1 MESNLYKFEEEKT
14 IELFQE
20 SDFLSTGDRS
30 ILKDDLTIALF
41 EKNELF
47 EDINKQ
53 KYEEKK
59 SKKTKRPYDS
69 AKEKERNRRRKEK
82 FLAKSEEEKNIQR
95 KRNAISAK
103 KFRMK
108 KKEEFN
114 NLLKENEALREE
126 IEFLKKKLLSLEDF
140 ISHYKLLSP
149 KIYSGDLN

>member
-1 MESNLYKFEEEKT
+1 MESRLYKFEEEKS

-20 SDFLSTGDRS
+20 DDFLSTGDRS
-30 ILKDDLTIALF
+30 ILKDDLTISLF

-47 EDINKQ
+47 HDINKQ
-53 KYEEKK
+53 KLEEKK
-59 SKKTKRPYDS
+59 SKKNKRPYDND
-69 AKEKERNRRRKEK
+69 KEKERNRRRKEK
-82 FLAKSEEEKNIQR
+82 FLAKTEEEKNIQR

-114 NLLKENEALREE
+114 LLLKENEALKKE
-126 IEFLKKKLLSLEDF
+126 IEFLNKKLFSLEDF

>member
-53 KYEEKK
+53 KYEE
-59 SKKTKRPYDS
+59 KKTKRPYDS

-114 NLLKENEALREE
+114 NLLKENEALRKE

>member
-53 KYEEKK
+53 KYE
-59 SKKTKRPYDS
+59 
-69 AKEKERNRRRKEK
+69 
-82 FLAKSEEEKNIQR
+82 
-95 KRNAISAK
+95 
-103 KFRMK
+103 
-108 KKEEFN
+108 
-114 NLLKENEALREE
+114 
-126 IEFLKKKLLSLEDF
+126 
-140 ISHYKLLSP
+140 
-149 KIYSGDLN
+149 